1 MWSYHLPSSSA
12 LEAEGPIQAASQIV
26 HPVLCPRGSQ
36 SNPRAI
42 PEQSRYFNVH
52 FTCGETG
59 SGSWFRPKEIGEPGG
74 CVACC
79 LPQFKAHCWYLLGG
93 VLSRG
98 AGNERSLASTPEPE
112 LESGVLSPW
121 RACGLR
127 SYTMPGCRDE
137 SSRTGFSRRFITR
150 RSCFGRTG
158 CRRHCFQVT
167 VPPGD
172 SSPGCGI
179 AQPLLYRVGVGT
191 VRLGPGSSPL
201 LWSQQRS
208 IHSSHCCPGQGWVS
222 AARPGLVSW

>member
-79 LPQFKAHCWYLLGG
+79 LPQFKAQCWYLLGECCLGERGMRGAWPAPQSQSWRVVSCHPG
-93 VLSRG
+93 VL
-98 AGNERSLASTPEPE
+98 
-112 LESGVLSPW
+112 
-121 RACGLR
+121 
-127 SYTMPGCRDE
+127 
-137 SSRTGFSRRFITR
+137 
-150 RSCFGRTG
+150 
-158 CRRHCFQVT
+158 
-167 VPPGD
+167 
-172 SSPGCGI
+172 
-179 AQPLLYRVGVGT
+179 VG
-191 VRLGPGSSPL
+191 
-201 LWSQQRS
+201 
-208 IHSSHCCPGQGWVS
+208 
-222 AARPGLVSW
+222 